1 MLPALLLIAL
11 PDLYPPTMQ
20 PVGAAH
26 TDLAVAGNESRS
38 HRASAV
44 DPRSNPASATPPR
57 GVSFLREVLPVL
69 TRAGCNA
76 GACHGNLNGKGGF
89 KLSLKGEDPRA
100 DYNALTRESGGRR
113 TSPMAPEQS
122 LILRKATGL
131 VPHEGG
137 IRFSPQRTE
146 YRLLY
151 RWIADGCPWE
161 EPQSNMVR
169 QLQVTPANEQY
180 IYFPQDRFRIQVTAE
195 FHDGSRQDVTHLIAT
210 EFTTLGVARI
220 TPEGEVVREGYGT
233 TVLLIRYGNQVQP
246 LRIVFVPDRSPVHEE
261 SLTSEHGIDRLIF
274 HRLQRLRL
282 PPAPLASDE
291 VFLRRAYLD
300 AIGLL
305 PTVDETRAFLADK
318 DPQKREKLIDRLL
331 ERPEFAQHWALKWA
345 DVLRNEEK
353 SLDRKGVAVFQRW
366 LAAQI
371 AQDRPLPE
379 MAREL
384 LGATGSTYV
393 HPPAN
398 FWRAIRE
405 PMARAESVAQVFL
418 GLRIGCARCHNHPF
432 DRWTMDDYYQFA
444 ALFARIDYRILENNR
459 RDRFDGHEFVGEQVV
474 YQKREG
480 ELIHPRTG
488 QPARPR
494 LLGDAQPLPAEAD
507 RLGTL
512 AQWIA
517 HPDNRFFAAAQV
529 NRVWK
534 HLMGRGL
541 IEPNDDM
548 SLNNPASHPEVL
560 AWLVEDFHRQGGR
573 LKPLIRRIMTSRTY
587 QAASQPVNS
596 HTALSAEAETY
607 HAYAIL
613 RPLTAEELL
622 DAWSQVCAV
631 PLTFQGYPAGL
642 RAQQLPAL
650 PIAGRRG
657 ADGLAEQFLRT
668 FGKPERLLTCEC
680 ERHNDP
686 HLLQAFQLI
695 SGELTHQMLTNPN
708 NRLGKLLQAGHRDPE
723 ILTELYLAALCRY
736 PTAEE
741 HQRLLRYVGQAPD
754 RRKAWE
760 DVLWAILNSKEF
772 LLRR

>member
-1 MLPALLLIAL
+1 MLPIL
-11 PDLYPPTMQ
+11 
-20 PVGAAH
+20 
-26 TDLAVAGNESRS
+26 LAVAIQ
-38 HRASAV
+38 AA
-44 DPRSNPASATPPR
+44 PAPVWGSMLAATLTPVSATAPHSEAS
-57 GVSFLREVLPVL
+57 GSATAGEVSFLREVLPVL

-89 KLSLKGEDPRA
+89 KLSLKGEDPAA
-100 DYNALTRESGGRR
+100 DYAALTRDLGGRR
-113 TSPMAPEQS
+113 TNPHAPEQS
-122 LILRKATGL
+122 LILLKATGM

-137 IRFSPQRTE
+137 IRFSSQSLE
-146 YRLLY
+146 YRLLH
-151 RWIADGCPWE
+151 RWIANGCPRE
-161 EPQSNMVR
+161 DASR
-169 QLQVTPANEQY
+169 LTLRRLQVTPAGEQY
-180 IYFPQDRFRIQVTAE
+180 IYPPQERFRLQVTAE
-195 FHDGSRQDVTHLIAT
+195 FSDGSRQDVTHLIAS
-210 EFTTLGVARI
+210 EFTTLGVARL
-220 TPEGEVVREGYGT
+220 TSAGEVVREGYGT
-233 TVLLIRYGNQVQP
+233 TVLLVRYGNQVQP
-246 LRIVFVPDRSPVHEE
+246 LRIVFVPDRPPVPEATL
-261 SLTSEHGIDRLIF
+261 SSEHEIDRLIF
-274 HRLQRLRL
+274 RRLQRLRL

-305 PTVDETRAFLADK
+305 PTVEETRAFLADP
-318 DPQKREKLIDRLL
+318 DPRKREKLIDQLL
-331 ERPEFAQHWALKWA
+331 ARPEFADHWALKWA

-353 SLDRKGVAVFQRW
+353 TLDRKGVGVFQRW
-366 LAAQI
+366 LAAQMAI
-371 AQDRPLPE
+371 DRPLPE

-384 LGATGSTYV
+384 LGATGSTYA

-405 PMARAESVAQVFL
+405 PLARAESVAQVFL

-474 YQKREG
+474 FQKRDG

-494 LLGDAQPLPAEAD
+494 LLGNPAPLPMEAD
-507 RLGTL
+507 RLGAI

-517 HPDNRFFAAAQV
+517 DPDNPFFAAAQV

-541 IEPNDDM
+541 VEPNDDM
-548 SLNNPASHPEVL
+548 SLNNPPSHPEVL
-560 AWLVEDFHRQGGR
+560 AWLVEDFRRQGGR
-573 LKPLIRRIMTSRTY
+573 LKPLVRRIMTSRTY
-587 QAASQPVNS
+587 QAASQPAEGHSAN
-596 HTALSAEAETY
+596 SAEAESY
-607 HAYAIL
+607 HAQAII

-622 DAWSQVCAV
+622 DACSQVCAV
-631 PLTFQGYPAGL
+631 PVAFQGYPAGL

-650 PIAGRRG
+650 PLPARRS
-657 ADGLAEQFLRT
+657 ADRPAERFLKT
-668 FGKPERLLTCEC
+668 FGKPDRLLTCEC
-680 ERHNDP
+680 ERHTDP
-686 HLLQAFQLI
+686 HLLQAFQLL
-695 SGELTHQMLTNPN
+695 SGDLVHQMLTEPN
-708 NRLGKLLQAGHRDPE
+708 NRLGLLLRSGRKDQE

-741 HQRLLRYVGQAPD
+741 QHRLLRYVGQAPD
-754 RRKAWE
+754 RRAAWE
-760 DVLWAILNSKEF
+760 DVLWAIINSKEF

>member
-1 MLPALLLIAL
+1 MLPTLLVIAL
-11 PDLYPPTMQ
+11 PSLS
-20 PVGAAH
+20 A
-26 TDLAVAGNESRS
+26 LALGLEGLGRSGLTVTGIESRS
-38 HRASAV
+38 HSG
-44 DPRSNPASATPPR
+44 SPASSES
-57 GVSFLREVLPVL
+57 VSFVREVLPVL
-69 TRAGCNA
+69 TRGGCNS

-89 KLSLKGEDPRA
+89 KLSLKGEDPAA
-100 DYNALTRESGGRR
+100 DYVALTRELGGRR
-113 TSPMAPEQS
+113 TNPQAPEQS
-122 LILRKATGL
+122 LILLKATGR

-137 IRFSPQRTE
+137 IRFTPQQTE
-146 YRLLY
+146 YRLLH
-151 RWIADGCPWE
+151 RWIAGGCRWE
-161 EPQSNMVR
+161 EPRTSAVR
-169 QLQVTPANEQY
+169 HLQVTPAGEQY
-180 IYFPQDRFRIQVTAE
+180 IYSPQDRFRLQVTAE

-210 EFTTLGVARI
+210 EFTTLGVARL
-220 TPEGEVVREGYGT
+220 TPQREVVREGNGT
-233 TVLLIRYGNQVQP
+233 TVLLIRYLNQVQP
-246 LRIVFVPDRSPVHEE
+246 LRIVFVPDRPPVRNEALSNEHE
-261 SLTSEHGIDRLIF
+261 IDRLIF

-282 PPAPLASDE
+282 PAAPLASDE

-305 PTVDETRAFLADK
+305 PTPEEARAFLADP
-318 DPQKREKLIDRLL
+318 DPRKREKLIDQLL
-331 ERPEFAQHWALKWA
+331 ARPEFAEHWALKWA

-366 LAAQI
+366 LAAQM

-379 MAREL
+379 MARDL

-393 HPPAN
+393 HPPTN

-405 PMARAESVAQVFL
+405 PLARAEAVAQVFL

-444 ALFARIDYRILENNR
+444 ALFARIDYHILENNR

-480 ELIHPRTG
+480 EMIHPRTG
-488 QPARPR
+488 QPAPPR
-494 LLGDAQPLPAEAD
+494 LLGSTQPLPADAD
-507 RLGTL
+507 RLGSV
-512 AQWIA
+512 AQWISQ
-517 HPDNRFFAAAQV
+517 PDNPFFAAAQV

-534 HLMGRGL
+534 HLLGRGL

-560 AWLVEDFHRQGGR
+560 AWLVEDFRRQGGR
-573 LKPLIRRIMTSRTY
+573 LKPLVRRIMTSRTY
-587 QAASQPVNS
+587 QASSRPMDGTSASS
-596 HTALSAEAETY
+596 TEAETY
-607 HAYAIL
+607 HAQAII

-631 PLTFQGYPAGL
+631 PVTFQGYPSGL

-650 PIAGRRG
+650 PLTARRG
-657 ADGLAEQFLRT
+657 ADRAAEQFLKT

-680 ERHNDP
+680 ERHSDP
-686 HLLQAFQLI
+686 HLLQAFQLL
-695 SGELTHQMLTNPN
+695 SGELTHRMLTDPN
-708 NRLGKLLQAGHRDPE
+708 NRLGKLLQAGRSDRD
-723 ILTELYLAALCRY
+723 ILSELYLAALCRY
-736 PTAEE
+736 PTPEE
-741 HQRLLRYVGQAPD
+741 QQRLLQHVGQAAD
-754 RRKAWE
+754 RRAAWE